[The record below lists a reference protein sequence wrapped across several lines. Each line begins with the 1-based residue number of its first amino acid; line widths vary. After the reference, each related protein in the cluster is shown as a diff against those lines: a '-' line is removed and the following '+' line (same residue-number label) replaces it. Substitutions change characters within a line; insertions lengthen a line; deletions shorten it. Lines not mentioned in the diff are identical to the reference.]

1 MSFCCGASMLGTLG
15 TLRHH
20 RTLIHQVP
28 LMYCPI
34 CQNVEVHPMI
44 MDDFELLAEYAHAD
58 DAPEIYFNDYVDVDE
73 RQNLFANC
81 ISFEDK
87 SGVQAIKAQI
97 DHALDLLGVAKKMK
111 DHEWEKDLLNR
122 LKVLSERL
130 RKHLKKELTK
140 K

>member
-58 DAPEIYFNDYVDVDE
+58 DAPEIYFNEYVDIE
-73 RQNLFANC
+73 KNQELFANC
-81 ISFEDK
+81 VSYD
-87 SGVQAIKAQI
+87 SHTGVQAIKAQI

-111 DHEWEKDLLNR
+111 DLEWEKDLLTR

-130 RKHLKKELTK
+130 RKQMKKETAK
-140 K
+140 